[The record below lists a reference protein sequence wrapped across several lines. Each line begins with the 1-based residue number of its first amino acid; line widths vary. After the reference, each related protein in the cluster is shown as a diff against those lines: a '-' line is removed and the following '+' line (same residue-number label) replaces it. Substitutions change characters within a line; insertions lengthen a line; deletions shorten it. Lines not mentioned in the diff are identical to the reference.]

1 MVETR
6 RRAVLG
12 PGVLRVLIK
21 RGVHVACR
29 YQPSVNNQRI
39 RQTRQSTLPCSPKLA
54 ATACVIK
61 FADDVVKCGRL
72 DVVEK
77 RDEWI
82 RSRNLG

>member
-21 RGVHVACR
+21 RGVHVAYR
-29 YQPSVNNQRI
+29 HQLSVNNQRI
-39 RQTRQSTLPCSPKLA
+39 KKPRRLTSRCSPKLA
-54 ATACVIK
+54 ATACVIE